1 MWTPSGPSWWARRWP
16 AGARLHF
23 TRKALS
29 LDVKEAW
36 GLLLAGLVLLA
47 ATPALAQAPLAPPP
61 ADVASPAESSPS
73 SLPWY
78 TLHFTSTAAIQYHPS
93 FPAPYSGQNSLQPYA
108 ESATAFIS
116 TLSADIRLWPGADIV
131 INPELSGGY
140 GLSSTLGV
148 AAFPSGLVYR
158 VGNPAPA
165 IYLARLFLRQ
175 TIGLGG
181 GKEQAEEGM
190 YQLPGARDVNR
201 LTLIVGRLSVED
213 TFDGN
218 AYAHDATSQFFDWA
232 LFASG
237 AWDYPADTRGYTYG
251 FIAELT
257 VGWWSLRAGIALE
270 PLYANLETMDWN
282 LAKSRGLMAE
292 YEVRWNN
299 KGGPGAARVTPFFNV
314 ARMGSYAQVLA
325 DPALYGG
332 QVQPTRADGRTKYG
346 VAISVDQRVSPSV
359 GFFLRASINDG
370 ANESWA
376 FTEIDRS
383 LGVGLVKDGSLWGW
397 RNYELGGAFV
407 VNGLS
412 ALHREYLAQGGYGFI
427 IGDGHLTYEPEFVG
441 DFYFRV
447 DLATWLQASLIYQPI
462 FNPGYN
468 EARGP
473 VNVFSC
479 RVRVGF

>member
-1 MWTPSGPSWWARRWP
+1 MWRRQGRQRRRAEWASV
-16 AGARLHF
+16 LI
-23 TRKALS
+23 
-29 LDVKEAW
+29 
-36 GLLLAGLVLLA
+36 GLVLV
-47 ATPALAQAPLAPPP
+47 APWARAEDPVPLPPP
-61 ADVASPAESSPS
+61 PTDLQAPAESPS
-73 SLPWY
+73 SPWFNI
-78 TLHFTSTAAIQYHPS
+78 HFTSTAAIQYHPGFHS
-93 FPAPYSGQNSLQPYA
+93 PYTGQNSLQPYA
-108 ESATAFIS
+108 ESATAFVT
-116 TLSADIRLWPGADIV
+116 TLGTDLRLWPGADLV
-131 INPELSGGY
+131 FNPELSGGY
-140 GLSSTLGV
+140 GFSSTLGV

-181 GKEQAEEGM
+181 GKEELADGM
-190 YQLPGARDVNR
+190 NQLGGSRDKNR
-201 LTLIVGRLSVED
+201 LTLILGRLSVED

-251 FIAELT
+251 FIADLT
-257 VGWWSLRAGIALE
+257 VGWWSARAGIALE

-282 LAKSRGLMAE
+282 VLKAHGLMAE

-299 KGGPGAARVTPFFNV
+299 LGGPGAARITPFFNV

-325 DPALYGG
+325 DPAAYGG
-332 QVQPTRADGRTKYG
+332 QVQPTRAEGRTKYG
-346 VAISVDQRVSPSV
+346 VAISVDQRLTPSL

-383 LGVGLVKDGSLWGW
+383 LGVGLVQDGSLWGW
-397 RNYELGGAFV
+397 RNYEVGGAIV
-407 VNGLS
+407 VDGLS
-412 ALHREYLAQGGYGFI
+412 ALHRAYLAQGGYGFI
-427 IGDGHLTYEPEFVG
+427 IGDGHLSYEAEVEG
-441 DFYFRV
+441 DFYARV
-447 DLATWLQASLIYQPI
+447 DLTNWLQVSLIYQPI